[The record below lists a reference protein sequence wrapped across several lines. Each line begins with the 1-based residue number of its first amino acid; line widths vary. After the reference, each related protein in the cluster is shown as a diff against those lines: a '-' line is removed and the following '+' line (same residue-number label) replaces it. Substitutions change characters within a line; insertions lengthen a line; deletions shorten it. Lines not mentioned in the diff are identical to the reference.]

1 MQMDMILQTQNDL
14 FAEQEKKLVK
24 QVVEVEHKLD
34 KRIITVTEDVI
45 NIRGKIATQPRLSK
59 LEDEVGDLKRE
70 VGDLKRE
77 LQVSDTTTSILPIT
91 SYIFILCISCY
102 RN

>member
-45 NIRGKIATQPRLSK
+45 NIRGKISTQARLSK

>member
-70 VGDLKRE
+70 

-91 SYIFILCISCY
+91 SYILILCISCY